1 MARKKIHQEEH
12 ADETWLL
19 PYADLLTLL
28 LALFIVMFAI
38 SNVDKEKFEKLSE
51 QFGAV
56 FAGAG
61 GIMEG
66 GGSAIVLVPDS
77 DLLTM
82 EAVKDKSSIEE
93 DNMLGIKEAI
103 EAEIERNAFSDRVKV
118 ALDKEGLEIAI
129 QDIVLFN
136 SGEAKIL
143 NSVHPLLLQIAKT
156 LGDLDNKIKVVG
168 HTDNIP
174 IRTERYESNWELS
187 AMRSINVMNF
197 LVEQGGLEPWRFS
210 IEGFGEYFPKYDNS
224 TEEGR
229 AKNRRV
235 EILLIRKYPAEN

>member
-1 MARKKIHQEEH
+1 MAGKKVHQDEH

-51 QFGAV
+51 QFGAI
-56 FAGAG
+56 FAGTG
-61 GIMEG
+61 GIMEE
-66 GGSAIVLVPDS
+66 GGSTIILVPDLGS
-77 DLLTM
+77 LIAET
-82 EAVKDKSSIEE
+82 EADNSLIEE
-93 DNMLGIKEAI
+93 DNMVAIKETI
-103 EAEIERNAFSDRVKV
+103 EGEIEKHAFSDRVKV

-136 SGEAKIL
+136 PGEAKIL
-143 NSVHPLLLQIAKT
+143 TSVHPLLLQIAKT
-156 LGDLDNKIKVVG
+156 LNNLDNKIKVVG

-174 IRTERYESNWELS
+174 IRTEKYESNWELS

-197 LVEQGGLEPWRFS
+197 MVEKGGLEPWRFS
-210 IEGFGEYFPKYDNS
+210 IEGFGEYSPKYDNS
-224 TEEGR
+224 TEGGR

-235 EILLIRKYPAEN
+235 EILLIRKYPVNN